1 MYCLDTNVVIFA
13 MNLRRPKIADRL
25 DEELAKRARLMVPA
39 IVRYELEYGCAKS
52 DRREPSRAALDL
64 FLSAGFAQP
73 SFDLVDARE
82 AGDIRASL
90 EAQGTPI
97 GAYDLLI
104 VAQARRRGA
113 TVVTSNAREFR
124 RVPGLQVEDWET

>member
-13 MNLRRPKIADRL
+13 MNLRRPKIAERL
-25 DEELAKRARLMVPA
+25 DEELAKGARLMVPA

-52 DRREPSRAALDL
+52 DRCEPSRAALEL
-64 FLSAGFAQP
+64 FLSAGFEQP
-73 SFDLVDARE
+73 TFDLADARE
-82 AGDIRASL
+82 ASDIRASL
-90 EAQGTPI
+90 EAKGTPI

-104 VAQARRRGA
+104 AAQARRRGA
-113 TVVTSNAREFR
+113 TLVTSNAREFG